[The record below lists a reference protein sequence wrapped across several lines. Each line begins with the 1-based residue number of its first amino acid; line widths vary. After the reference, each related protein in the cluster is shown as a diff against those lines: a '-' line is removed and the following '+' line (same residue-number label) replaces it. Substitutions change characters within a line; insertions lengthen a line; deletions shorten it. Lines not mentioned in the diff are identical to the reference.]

1 MVIASVPLSLDKIEL
16 KLKKIVSSRGNDITG
31 CSLFSNEQI
40 DESLIAITTG
50 SEGGKIIFAD
60 LIEKKTKKII
70 DVGVPND
77 GMAVYGGWLYFS
89 AGTNGLMRVNII
101 DGSIREVLYKPMCG
115 SAYIAV
121 FGNNLYFTNKSENTV
136 TCSDLVSFPLGI
148 SLDHYGNVY
157 VVGNKFANVVVIS
170 PDGKRSKTIL
180 TSAEGL
186 DCPQMLIV
194 LWKNLYISYSIASFR
209 IMANNSFVCGICD
222 FRQITKPSVIWCSEC
237 DEGLCQECTEHHSI
251 SKATKGHRISPVKEY
266 NKLPPTILEITQT
279 CKVHNEKFQIY
290 CNKHDCPC
298 CKKCIVE
305 THNECKEFVDIDDVV
320 KNVKSSNAFV
330 EIEHTLAE
338 ISENIKRIKKDRE
351 ENLKS
356 IKETR
361 EDIESQIKVT
371 KQKIVNYLD
380 QLQEDILKELSDTVE
395 TESNQI
401 RKLLTSVQQTEKDV
415 TEYQNNFANIKQHAS
430 DLQAFLY
437 LKQIEQDVDGKDKL
451 IQTLVENKN
460 LNCATLS
467 WNASSNVQNF
477 QTCIST
483 FGEIV
488 VESKL
493 SSIFIGSRKNKQAQ
507 FQSTVWNINQ
517 RKLKT

>member
-1 MVIASVPLSLDKIEL
+1 
-16 KLKKIVSSRGNDITG
+16 
-31 CSLFSNEQI
+31 
-40 DESLIAITTG
+40 
-50 SEGGKIIFAD
+50 
-60 LIEKKTKKII
+60 
-70 DVGVPND
+70 
-77 GMAVYGGWLYFS
+77 
-89 AGTNGLMRVNII
+89 
-101 DGSIREVLYKPMCG
+101 
-115 SAYIAV
+115 
-121 FGNNLYFTNKSENTV
+121 
-136 TCSDLVSFPLGI
+136 
-148 SLDHYGNVY
+148 
-157 VVGNKFANVVVIS
+157 
-170 PDGKRSKTIL
+170 
-180 TSAEGL
+180 
-186 DCPQMLIV
+186 
-194 LWKNLYISYSIASFR
+194 
-209 IMANNSFVCGICD
+209 MANDWNVCGICD

-237 DEGLCQECTEHHSI
+237 DEGLCHECSEHHSI
-251 SKATKGHRISPVKEY
+251 SKATKGHCTASVKEY

-338 ISENIKRIKKDRE
+338 ISENITRIQKDRE

-361 EDIESQIKVT
+361 EDIESQIKMT

-380 QLQEDILKELSDTVE
+380 QLQEDILKKLSDTVE
-395 TESNQI
+395 AESNQI

-415 TEYQNNFANIKQHAS
+415 TEYQNNMANIKQHAS

-467 WNASSNVQNF
+467 WNVSSNVQSF

-488 VESKL
+488 VESKI
-493 SSIFIGSRKNKQAQ
+493 SSIFMGSRKNKQAQ
-507 FQSTVWNINQ
+507 ITVDSLEHKSKKTENLRGRNI
-517 RKLKT
+517 TDWYHT